1 MKINTADTVF
11 VFDLD
16 DTLYKEADYHISGV
30 QAVSSKVKQ
39 VYGFDVGSY
48 LKTKIEN
55 GETDLWGSLCNHFK
69 LPATVKD
76 SLIWEYRLHTPDI
89 KLSDSTKSL
98 LSWLEEKSAGVAIL
112 TDGRSITQRL
122 KINALGLAYLPAF
135 ISDEYGEVK
144 PDPVRFKS
152 IERQYPNK
160 KYIYIA
166 DNLAKDFLAPNEL
179 GWTTFGLKDDG
190 HNIHPQN
197 ITNFDQPYLPD
208 YWLLELEELK
218 EFIC

>member
-16 DTLYKEADYHISGV
+16 DTLYKEADYHISGIQSVARKV
-30 QAVSSKVKQ
+30 QQ
-39 VYGFDVGSY
+39 VYGFAAESY
-48 LKTKIEN
+48 LQAKLES
-55 GETDLWGSLCNHFK
+55 GETDIWGSLCSHFE
-69 LPATVKD
+69 LPASVKE
-76 SLIWEYRLHTPDI
+76 SLIWEYRLHTPNIQLSESI
-89 KLSDSTKSL
+89 KTLLHFLS
-98 LSWLEEKSAGVAIL
+98 EQSAGVAIL
-112 TDGRSITQRL
+112 TDGRSVTQRL
-122 KINALGLAYLPAF
+122 KINALGLNHLPVF
-135 ISDEYGEVK
+135 ISDEYGEIK
-144 PDPVRFKS
+144 PDPLRFKS

-190 HNIHPQN
+190 RNIHPQN
-197 ITNFDQPYLPD
+197 ITNFDKPYLPD